1 MSGPNPSTSKWKI
14 FGAVA
19 MVVGCAVALWYFV
32 FRSSHLET
40 ITQLTSPP
48 SDRTFLTG
56 RPYVFSYDGDCATA
70 DWLVSITGPNGPFTH
85 LASVAGTNR
94 TYTYTPP
101 HSLFLDQQLVLR
113 VQLPND
119 GGSVQTSPAF
129 SVTPTWSWVTGSEP
143 STTLYIPNLYLPLT
157 FASFSPWVTSG
168 NLVLSWSATATGPW
182 VILSRSSYTVTGN
195 QVVLNATADVWPTSE
210 RYLRLSTTNVVT
222 TKFGPRELHC
232 ITPYPLSFVS
242 RASVGNTGVGR
253 FQQLSMQGMEGQVR
267 FFHPGD
273 RVQLDLQV
281 DDTSGAIQLKW
292 EYQRSDQAS
301 SVWQSLSIT
310 PDASISASTRSGVY
324 YWVVPSTFWQ
334 NNTYR
339 YKIRV
344 SQAAVETV
352 EDSVESVAFAVTK
365 GLYLPP
371 NAISVTCRQVQST
384 VYINQPF
391 THFRWVC
398 EGLLNGDPVRLE
410 LPQSSAAPYGNRYI
424 LYFGERVTSQSCV

>member
-14 FGAVA
+14 IGALVV
-19 MVVGCAVALWYFV
+19 VVGCAVALWYFV

-70 DWLVSITGPNGPFTH
+70 DWLVSITGPNGPFTP

-143 STTLYIPNLYLPLT
+143 STTLYVPNISLPLT

-182 VILSRSSYTVTGN
+182 VYLSG
-195 QVVLNATADVWPTSE
+195 
-210 RYLRLSTTNVVT
+210 
-222 TKFGPRELHC
+222 
-232 ITPYPLSFVS
+232 I
-242 RASVGNTGVGR
+242 
-253 FQQLSMQGMEGQVR
+253 
-267 FFHPGD
+267 
-273 RVQLDLQV
+273 
-281 DDTSGAIQLKW
+281 
-292 EYQRSDQAS
+292 
-301 SVWQSLSIT
+301 
-310 PDASISASTRSGVY
+310 
-324 YWVVPSTFWQ
+324 
-334 NNTYR
+334 
-339 YKIRV
+339 
-344 SQAAVETV
+344 
-352 EDSVESVAFAVTK
+352 
-365 GLYLPP
+365 
-371 NAISVTCRQVQST
+371 
-384 VYINQPF
+384 
-391 THFRWVC
+391 
-398 EGLLNGDPVRLE
+398 
-410 LPQSSAAPYGNRYI
+410 
-424 LYFGERVTSQSCV
+424 